1 MSGNASNDPRSGVRL
16 RPTTPPGQ
24 ITTRVATPAAPRYLG
39 FNASSPNITPVRQ
52 DFRDVASGIMGMA
65 HYPSAVPRAEEPP
78 PPLHDW
84 SLDWD
89 GGMYNFPPRGTIPR
103 SYWVPDLGILTWKEN
118 YTAAQHAQLEGK
130 THVDTGDGVFK
141 PLRGFHASVDIRLGI
156 DHWFELPP
164 DELGQ
169 DSEDDGSDEEL
180 QLFQRHPSSSPL
192 ADILEEDNARSQS
205 PASNIYDASPHVF
218 LDSTEL
224 NSPLSLSSPPSISSP
239 PAISSPLSLSSPP
252 PPPNTVDGTRS
263 LSPCSTETWPLSEA
277 SIGSLNFPL
286 PPHHPTSRLFT
297 PIGCISTFPS
307 DPTLHD
313 SLPTPP
319 EGFLVLH
326 PLQRTTIPG
335 QTTTMPRPG
344 FLDSP
349 YQPFTPRPAPIAAI
363 TFSPDPSAIYPITD
377 ETLEANNSLIYH
389 HSGDPR
395 RGGSTII
402 DTRNN
407 RPVVRDLEIP
417 VLAYGEV
424 VWVVVEHAEK
434 GGWFSFNTSPRM
446 EA

>member
-1 MSGNASNDPRSGVRL
+1 MSGNAPDVSRLGVGP
-16 RPTTPPGQ
+16 RPTTPPEQ

-39 FNASSPNITPVRQ
+39 LNASSPNTTPVRQ
-52 DFRDVASGIMGMA
+52 DFRGVASGIMGMA
-65 HYPSAVPRAEEPP
+65 RHPPAIPRVEEPR

-84 SLDWD
+84 RLHWD

-130 THVDTGDGVFK
+130 THVETGDGIFR
-141 PLRGFHASVDIRLGI
+141 PLRGFHARVNVRLGI
-156 DHWFELPP
+156 DHWFQLPP
-164 DELGQ
+164 DELDE

-180 QLFQRHPSSSPL
+180 HPFLRHPSSSSL
-192 ADILEEDNARSQS
+192 ATIQEEDNGRSQS
-205 PASNIYDASPHVF
+205 PASNIYDASPRIS

-239 PAISSPLSLSSPP
+239 LSLSSPP
-252 PPPNTVDGTRS
+252 APPNTGDSTRS
-263 LSPCSTETWPLSEA
+263 LSPCSTETWLLSEA

-307 DPTLHD
+307 DPALHG

-319 EGFLVLH
+319 DGFLALR
-326 PLQRTTIPG
+326 PLQRTTTPG

-344 FLDSP
+344 FLERP

-363 TFSPDPSAIYPITD
+363 KFSFDPSAIYPITD

-395 RGGSTII
+395 RGGATII
-402 DTRNN
+402 DIRDN

-417 VLAYGEV
+417 VLAYGAV
-424 VWVVVEHAEK
+424 VWVVVEHAER
-434 GGWFSFNTSPRM
+434 GGWFLFNTSPRM